1 MISFKGKHS
10 EREIILT
17 CIRWYLAYALSY
29 RDLEEMMLERGV
41 NVDHTTIYR
50 WMFEYS
56 AFLEDEF
63 KKRKKPVGSSWRMDE
78 TYIKVKGEW
87 CYLYRAVDKE
97 GNTIDFLLTKTRNKD
112 DAINFFK
119 KAIDNNGSP
128 EKVNIDKSGSN
139 TAGLTDINK
148 EIKDQG
154 GTLIEIRQNKYLNNM
169 IEQITVELNELQSR

>member
-29 RDLEEMMLERGV
+29 RDLEEIMLERGV

-50 WMFEYS
+50 WVFEYS
-56 AFLEDEF
+56 ALLEDEF

-87 CYLYRAVDKE
+87 YYLYRAVDKE
-97 GNTIDFLLTKTRNKD
+97 GNTIDFLLRQLATIIYPPCLFFGPSAKHKKTHIQRVCEPFRAFLTNQNP
-112 DAINFFK
+112 AQFGYINYCELP
-119 KAIDNNGSP
+119 N
-128 EKVNIDKSGSN
+128 
-139 TAGLTDINK
+139 
-148 EIKDQG
+148 
-154 GTLIEIRQNKYLNNM
+154 QNKK
-169 IEQITVELNELQSR
+169 